1 MKTFFLNELKRD
13 FKNSSLTIG
22 NFDGLHLGH
31 QRIIE
36 VVKNEAERMK
46 GESLLLTFS
55 PSAAQFF
62 KKKGWFPLL
71 SLKEKERILES
82 LGIDF
87 CILAEFNSSFAN
99 LSPAFFLNEIVKKK
113 LGAKVVVVGSD
124 FRFGKERKGNI
135 DLLRKEE
142 KKYGFEVR
150 TVKPTK
156 VKGEIVSSSL
166 IRKYISEA
174 RLDKASMLLGRPY
187 SLIGSVVRGEK
198 IGREIQFPT
207 ANLNLD
213 YLDYIPLPPGVYVV
227 KGMVEDRVYSG
238 LANIGFCPTFQKSQ
252 KRVEVHLFDFKGD
265 LYGSKMEVF
274 FFKRLRPE
282 IRFKNKEELRK
293 QIEKDVEQAKKFS
306 SQKSV
311 VSRKSLIL
319 KSCNL

>member
-31 QRIIE
+31 RRIIE

-87 CILAEFNSSFAN
+87 CILCEFNSSFAN
-99 LSPAFFLNEIVKKK
+99 LSPAFFVNRIVKKR
-113 LGAKVVVVGSD
+113 LRAKVVVVGSD
-124 FRFGKERKGNI
+124 FRFGKERKGDIN
-135 DLLRKEE
+135 LLRKEE

-187 SLIGSVVRGEK
+187 SLIGSVVRGER

-207 ANLNLD
+207 ANLN
-213 YLDYIPLPPGVYVV
+213 LDYIPLPPGVYVV
-227 KGMVEDRVYSG
+227 KGMVKDRVYSG

-265 LYGSKMEVF
+265 LYGSNIKVS

-282 IRFKNKEELRK
+282 IRFKNKEELRR
-293 QIEKDVEQAKKFS
+293 QIEKDVRQAKKEE
-306 SQKSV
+306 
-311 VSRKSLIL
+311 
-319 KSCNL
+319 